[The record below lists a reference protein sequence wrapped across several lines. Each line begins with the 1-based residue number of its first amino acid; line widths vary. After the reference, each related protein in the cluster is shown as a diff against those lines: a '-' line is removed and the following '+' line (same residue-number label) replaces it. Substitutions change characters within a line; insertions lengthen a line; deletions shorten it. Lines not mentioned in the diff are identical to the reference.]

1 MKEVTNP
8 EKLKELNALFG
19 NKDSDEIIG
28 GVEITDPDKLAELN
42 KIIEDDSFTGKFK
55 KAIGAT
61 KDFFTG
67 TKTTEFPEI
76 PEIGFE
82 PIEDKAASF
91 KIGLGLQLQPNQK
104 IQAQII
110 QSQIPDSQI
119 FQDRFNNII
128 VRMPDGKNF
137 YLNKPGASFQDF
149 IQLTGQI
156 LSYIPGYSY
165 AIKKAGTSLLKRG
178 AYAGLAG
185 GGTSVVQDIA
195 SMPLGG
201 KDVDLTRAVVSTVV
215 PAAFET
221 TVNPVA
227 GAIYRKIFGNP
238 SFTKTITVKQ
248 DGVDVKKVVLN
259 DKGKAAA
266 KEAGIDVNNLTDED
280 FIKNFAQKLSFGTRQ
295 DVAASQ
301 AGAGKFKFQLSRS
314 QALGDE
320 EGIASL
326 FEAAKG
332 IYGKDAQITARDF
345 LKRQEIDIET
355 SAKNLVNRF
364 NKGQIEYQSIEDAG
378 QALMQGVKNV
388 FKKKSDEV
396 QTAYN
401 YVDKDGIFQAQKS
414 NVEVLKGSVRKA
426 VDEATA
432 TVDKDLTPATVK
444 AIDVID
450 NFVKKA
456 NVKKPKKKVESIVL
470 NDLNNIKKKLNS
482 IYKTANNKTDQKN
495 VVTVIKEWEKFVD
508 DNVDNIL
515 FSGNPNSLELLK
527 KANQLF
533 KEKEQLFGINK
544 IKKNGF
550 SIDDKSGKVIGKIL
564 YDPEVTPLKT
574 IDYIFGR
581 GTIGRLDESLS
592 VVKKLKKIFDVTG
605 MSAKKAA
612 EKSPDFQALRT
623 GFFEKLVR
631 DSSRNGKFSPTQFVN
646 NFKNLQLKNKDLLK
660 ELFDDDEIKLISE
673 FVTEV
678 QKTFKPKDLVNPS
691 NTASALMRAL
701 NGVARQLVGILGFK
715 TASIQGLLAARTGF
729 DRAKDIVSAKQAEK
743 IIGQEI
749 AVNFAKPINPV
760 IDIGAIIS
768 GQEILNNIRTTNA
781 PQFPPSL
788 LER

>member
-1 MKEVTNP
+1 
-8 EKLKELNALFG
+8 
-19 NKDSDEIIG
+19 
-28 GVEITDPDKLAELN
+28 
-42 KIIEDDSFTGKFK
+42 
-55 KAIGAT
+55 
-61 KDFFTG
+61 
-67 TKTTEFPEI
+67 
-76 PEIGFE
+76 
-82 PIEDKAASF
+82 
-91 KIGLGLQLQPNQK
+91 
-104 IQAQII
+104 
-110 QSQIPDSQI
+110 
-119 FQDRFNNII
+119 
-128 VRMPDGKNF
+128 MPDGKNF
-137 YLNKPGASFQDF
+137 YLNKPGASLQDF
-149 IQLTGQI
+149 TQTTAQI
-156 LSYIPGYSY
+156 LSYIPGYSF
-165 AIKKAGTSLLKRG
+165 AVKKAGTNLLKRG

-185 GGTSVVQDIA
+185 GATSVAQDIG
-195 SMPLGG
+195 SMALGG
-201 KDVDLTRAVVSTVV
+201 KDIDYSRAVISTVV

-221 TVNPVA
+221 VISPVA
-227 GAIYRKIFGNP
+227 GSIYRKIFGNP
-238 SFTKTITVKQ
+238 SFTKTITVKEN
-248 DGVDVKKVVLN
+248 GVDVKKVVLN
-259 DKGKAAA
+259 DKGKAA
-266 KEAGIDVNNLTDED
+266 KEAGIDVKNLSDED
-280 FIKNFAQKLSFGTRQ
+280 FIKNFAQKLSFGTKS

-314 QALGDE
+314 QAIGDE

-326 FEAAKG
+326 YEAAKG

-355 SAKNLVNRF
+355 SAKNLVNKF
-364 NKGQIEYQSIEDAG
+364 DKGEIEYQSIEDAG

-396 QTAYN
+396 KTAYN

-426 VDEATA
+426 VDDATA

-444 AIDVID
+444 AINVID

-456 NVKKPKKKVESIVL
+456 NLKKPKKKVEPIIF
-470 NDLNNIKKKLNS
+470 NDLTKIKQKLNS

-631 DSSRNGKFSPTQFVN
+631 DSSRNGKFVPKQFVN
-646 NFKNLQLKNKDLLK
+646 NFKNLEIKNKDLLK

-673 FVTEV
+673 FV
-678 QKTFKPKDLVNPS
+678 KKLK
-691 NTASALMRAL
+691 RHL
-701 NGVARQLVGILGFK
+701 NQQI
-715 TASIQGLLAARTGF
+715 
-729 DRAKDIVSAKQAEK
+729 
-743 IIGQEI
+743 
-749 AVNFAKPINPV
+749 
-760 IDIGAIIS
+760 
-768 GQEILNNIRTTNA
+768 
-781 PQFPPSL
+781 
-788 LER
+788 

>member
-1 MKEVTNP
+1 
-8 EKLKELNALFG
+8 
-19 NKDSDEIIG
+19 
-28 GVEITDPDKLAELN
+28 
-42 KIIEDDSFTGKFK
+42 
-55 KAIGAT
+55 
-61 KDFFTG
+61 
-67 TKTTEFPEI
+67 
-76 PEIGFE
+76 
-82 PIEDKAASF
+82 
-91 KIGLGLQLQPNQK
+91 
-104 IQAQII
+104 
-110 QSQIPDSQI
+110 
-119 FQDRFNNII
+119 
-128 VRMPDGKNF
+128 MPDGKNF

-156 LSYIPGYSY
+156 LTYIPGYSY
-165 AIKKAGTSLLKRG
+165 AVKQAGKNILKRG

-185 GGTSVVQDIA
+185 GATSVAQDIA
-195 SMPLGG
+195 SMPLGA
-201 KDVDLTRAVVSTVV
+201 KDIDYTRAVVSTVV

-221 TVNPVA
+221 VVSPVA
-227 GAIYRKIFGNP
+227 GSIYRKIFGNP

-266 KEAGIDVNNLTDED
+266 KEAGIDVKNLTDED
-280 FIKNFAQKLSFGTRQ
+280 FIKNFAQKLSFGTRE

-301 AGAGKFKFQLSRS
+301 AGAGKFKFQLSKS

-332 IYGKDAQITARDF
+332 IYGKEAQITARDF

-355 SAKNLVNRF
+355 SAKNLVNKF
-364 NKGQIEYQSIEDAG
+364 NKGEIEYQSIEDAG
-378 QALMQGVKNV
+378 QALMQSVKNI

-482 IYKTANNKTDQKN
+482 ILYNVDTDLGNTIYKTANNKTDQKN
-495 VVTVIKEWEKFVD
+495 VITVIKEWEKFVD

-533 KEKEQLFGINK
+533 KEKEKLFGINK

-550 SIDDKSGKVIGKIL
+550 SIDDKPGKVIGKIL
-564 YDPEVTPLKT
+564 YAPEVTPLKT

-605 MSAKKAA
+605 MSA
-612 EKSPDFQALRT
+612 
-623 GFFEKLVR
+623 
-631 DSSRNGKFSPTQFVN
+631 
-646 NFKNLQLKNKDLLK
+646 
-660 ELFDDDEIKLISE
+660 
-673 FVTEV
+673 
-678 QKTFKPKDLVNPS
+678 
-691 NTASALMRAL
+691 
-701 NGVARQLVGILGFK
+701 
-715 TASIQGLLAARTGF
+715 
-729 DRAKDIVSAKQAEK
+729 
-743 IIGQEI
+743 
-749 AVNFAKPINPV
+749 
-760 IDIGAIIS
+760 
-768 GQEILNNIRTTNA
+768 
-781 PQFPPSL
+781 
-788 LER
+788 